1 MNIRLLTFMGALGTL
16 ALAPTPAPALAGGL
30 PLSPSQ
36 YGVSRICAEPQPGR
50 SGCMGLRLVPDEP
63 SAVPG
68 TETTANVIE
77 HNSPIKGS
85 LTPANLVSAYGL
97 TGAAPPGAQTI
108 ALVDAYD
115 SATIANDLEVFS
127 AQYGLPACNEGNGC
141 FRKVNQ
147 KGKAS
152 PLPASSGEG
161 ERGGA
166 QETATDV
173 EVAHGVCPGCS
184 LLLVE
189 ANSNEN
195 KDLYAAEQTA
205 VALGATEIS
214 NSWGGQ
220 EGTTDSVAFNH
231 PGIVI
236 TASSG
241 DDGYLEWF
249 SGEPAEFASYPAS
262 SPHVIAVGGTRLTLS
277 AAK

>member
-152 PLPASSGEG
+152 PLPASSGEV
-161 ERGGA
+161 ERGWA

-184 LLLVE
+184 PGLRLVAGE
-189 ANSNEN
+189 ANLNEN
-195 KDLYAAEQTA
+195 QGPLAGEQAGGA
-205 VALGATEIS
+205 V
-214 NSWGGQ
+214 GGQ
-220 EGTTDSVAFNH
+220 EVPN
-231 PGIVI
+231 
-236 TASSG
+236 SG
-241 DDGYLEWF
+241 
-249 SGEPAEFASYPAS
+249 
-262 SPHVIAVGGTRLTLS
+262 GG
-277 AAK
+277 